1 MKRISAKPV
10 RSQTKLYGADDR
22 TANMKPARP
31 EDIPQATHESVQEF
45 FGVKVR
51 TYVLDDGR
59 RIINAED
66 FHKLMATMGLEP
78 SEFIGGS
85 D

>member
-1 MKRISAKPV
+1 
-10 RSQTKLYGADDR
+10 
-22 TANMKPARP
+22 MKPARP
-31 EDIPQATHESVQEF
+31 DDIPTATHESVQEF

-59 RIINAED
+59 RIINADD
-66 FHKLMATMGLEP
+66 FHKLMETMGLQP
-78 SEFIGGS
+78 GEFIGGH